1 MDKHRVYLFQP
12 QYGVDETTYWI
23 PYSVG
28 CIWSYAIQH
37 PEIQENFELKDI
49 VFRRDH
55 PDQVLS
61 KIDNPSICA
70 FSAYMWNARYCL
82 ELARLVKKRWPD
94 CLIVFGGPQ
103 VNGTFTKYD
112 FIDTILVGE
121 GEENFLEV
129 LRRQLKNQEPL
140 LLYTKKR
147 LENLSGIPSPYTTGV
162 FDQLLANNPDVVW
175 SITLET
181 NRGCPY
187 QCTFCDWGS
196 LTYSKVKKFDLDRV
210 RQDLEWTVNKPINY
224 IFYADANFGIF
235 KERDLEIAK
244 IIREVG
250 DRTNWDAVNLVYA
263 KNSTE
268 VVFQIAKILGDL
280 NRGITISVQSQNADT
295 LDEIKRTNLAI
306 NDIRYLMDLS
316 EKYDIST
323 YTEMIL
329 GLPYETISSWK
340 KGITEIL
347 ELGQH
352 NSIDVEFTLLLENS
366 ELNSAESRAKHG
378 IKTVIAKDYMPLFN
392 PKDYRE
398 ISEEFELVRATN
410 TMTTE
415 QMIECYMYGW
425 MVIQFHCTGYSQ
437 IMAKEARAQGI
448 FYYDFYN
455 KFFDAVKKDKF
466 FSKHFEEINTIV
478 TRYLQTGTGT
488 ESNKEFN
495 VQGLSYRYL
504 YQNLKEA
511 YRLAIEVAEHFGIDD
526 PIISQVQQNFIYE
539 RDKCYPI
546 RIGNYELLSK
556 IEGDFDFYRVRRQGS
571 FKNKIVT
578 LEPS

>member
-1 MDKHRVYLFQP
+1 MTKHRVYLFQP

-28 CIWSYAIQH
+28 CIWSYVNQFSD
-37 PEIQENFELKDI
+37 IQENFDLVDI
-49 VFRRDH
+49 FFRRDH

-61 KIDNPSICA
+61 NIDHPDVCA
-70 FSAYMWNARYCL
+70 FSTYMWNCRYS
-82 ELARLVKKRWPD
+82 LALAKRIKERWPN
-94 CLIVFGGPQ
+94 CLIIFGGPQ
-103 VNGTFTKYD
+103 VNGSFTKYE

-129 LRRQLKNQEPL
+129 LRRRVQGQEPL
-140 LLYTKKR
+140 LLYGKKR
-147 LENLSGIPSPYTTGV
+147 LENLSGVPSPYTTGV
-162 FDQLLANNPDVVW
+162 FDKLLADNPEIVW

-196 LTYSKVKKFDLDRV
+196 LTYSKIKKFDMQRI
-210 RQDLEWTVNKPINY
+210 RQELEWTINKPINY

-250 DRTNWDAVNLVYA
+250 NQTNWDTVNLVYA

-280 NRGITISVQSQNADT
+280 NRGITISVQSQNEDT
-295 LDEIKRTNLAI
+295 LDAIKRKNLAI
-306 NDIRYLMDLS
+306 NDIRYLMNLS

-329 GLPYETISSWK
+329 GLPFETITSWK
-340 KGITEIL
+340 KGITEVL

-366 ELNSAESRAKHG
+366 ELSSTESRTKYGLGTVMAKE
-378 IKTVIAKDYMPLFN
+378 YMSLFN
-392 PKDYRE
+392 PNDYKD
-398 ISEEFELVRATN
+398 ISEEFELVSKTS

-415 QMIECYMYGW
+415 EMIECYMYGW
-425 MVIQFHCTGYSQ
+425 MIIQFHCTGYSQ
-437 IMAKEARAQGI
+437 IMAKQARSQGI

-455 KFFDAVKKDKF
+455 KFFDAVQKDSF
-466 FSKHFEEINTIV
+466 FSTHFQDIKSMI
-478 TRYLQTGTGT
+478 TRYLVTGKSTDNN
-488 ESNKEFN
+488 SNGHN
-495 VQGLSYRYL
+495 VPALSYRFL
-504 YQNLKEA
+504 YQHRQEA
-511 YRLAIEVAEHFGIDD
+511 YRLATEVAEHFGIDD
-526 PIISQVQQNFIYE
+526 PVISQVQQNFIYE
-539 RDKCYPI
+539 SNKSYPL
-546 RIGNYELLSK
+546 RIGNYELSSK
-556 IEGDFDFYRVRRQGS
+556 ITGEFDFYRTRRQGL
-571 FKNKIVT
+571 FKNKVVM
-578 LEPS
+578 LPN